1 VAIKEGDDQA
11 KTKTVS
17 KKEKL
22 TIDKRDLRV
31 TRSVLKAITAKK
43 LEEDGEGPK
52 TQIEDHG
59 PDHLQR
65 KQIILLAKVEKEN
78 TTVVQTSDMN
88 TLQEVI
94 VAQGDKATGDSGQ
107 IKTVRQ
113 TMKGFLYLTCQD
125 HLCPTTNSLKCKQRR
140 L

>member
-1 VAIKEGDDQA
+1 MEIKEGDDQA

-22 TIDKRDLRV
+22 MIDRRDLRV
-31 TRSVLKAITAKK
+31 TRSVLKAITVKK

-94 VAQGDKATGDSGQ
+94 VAQVDKATGDSDL
-107 IKTVRQ
+107 IKMVR
-113 TMKGFLYLTCQD
+113 
-125 HLCPTTNSLKCKQRR
+125 
-140 L
+140 

>member
-1 VAIKEGDDQA
+1 MEIKEGDDQA

-59 PDHLQR
+59 PDPLQR

-94 VAQGDKATGDSGQ
+94 VAQVDKATGDSGL
-107 IKTVRQ
+107 IKMVR
-113 TMKGFLYLTCQD
+113 
-125 HLCPTTNSLKCKQRR
+125 
-140 L
+140 